1 MALGLPDDPAQ
12 QKRLLIGLIPLLLLF
27 GYWYFLHGTY
37 TEELDAMQTRL
48 ENLETQNASARIR
61 STQGAQLEER
71 LALFER
77 HIDRLEDLVPRN
89 EEVSQLLNQIN
100 ERAEQVGVEVAVFRP
115 GGTNAGP
122 HYNRRTFEL
131 TVYGTYHNIGRFL
144 SEIGSLPRIITPV
157 NLEVVSRNEQ
167 DRSGGELL
175 EASFQ
180 VVTYVLPDPTTGA
193 GQPNAGASAGA

>member
-12 QKRLLIGLIPLLLLF
+12 QKRLLIGLVPLLLLF

-37 TEELDAMQTRL
+37 TEELEGMQTRL
-48 ENLETQNASARIR
+48 ENLEAQNATARIR
-61 STQGAQLEER
+61 STQGQQLEER
-71 LALFER
+71 LVLFER

-115 GGTNAGP
+115 GGTSVGP

-131 TVYGTYHNIGRFL
+131 SVYGTYHNIGRFL

-157 NLEVVSRNEQ
+157 NLEVISRNEQ
-167 DRSGGELL
+167 DRSGGQLL

-180 VVTYVLPDPTTGA
+180 VVTYVLPDATGA